1 MGAKG
6 TGFYDTYESELDE
19 EQLKLLEELER
30 EQEALKIKESL
41 SLGELAK
48 IFRIES
54 ALQGNPQALQNKTD
68 HDIYNE
74 AEKRNN
80 PLTQKVFKGVLF
92 DKLACFSINSLF
104 ILTSLHSSNTACAN
118 CFICFCCSSSMSSMS
133 NYV

>member
-19 EQLKLLEELER
+19 DQLKLLEELEK
-30 EQEALKIKESL
+30 EQEALRIKESL
-41 SLGELAK
+41 SLGEFAK

-54 ALQGNPQALQNKTD
+54 ALQGKPEALQNKTD

-80 PLTQKVFKGVLF
+80 PLAQKVFKGVLF
-92 DKLACFSINSLF
+92 DKLAPGGITVETPEEGINYPLADVKLPAAWNESF
-104 ILTSLHSSNTACAN
+104 YRHIHKN
-118 CFICFCCSSSMSSMS
+118 F
-133 NYV
+133 